1 MEHNNHMYYES
12 PAKMWK
18 DALPLGNGRLGAMVY
33 GETDMERI
41 PLNDDSLWYGLA
53 MDRNNPAFKEKLPEI
68 RRLMLEGKMYE
79 AEEMISQYMAGVP
92 SSQRHYTFIGQLN
105 MALNQKM
112 PFAMGGRPKS
122 LDPEAYRMD
131 LDLMSGILTVDHKM
145 ENISYNREMFVS
157 HPGQVMC
164 IRLTADTPEAIRLE
178 LKLDRVTVSDAF
190 IQDDRRPGMQA
201 RGGGWPGTRVDFSRT
216 IDDNTFLM
224 AGNDASVEFAAA
236 FRVECDGKLVN
247 PVSQLTA
254 ECSSEVVIYLA
265 TATSNRFSNPRAEVV
280 SLLDEAQKKGYQR
293 LKEEHIKD
301 FTALM
306 ESCRI
311 DLGKPARGNLEQRLS
326 AVKDGGEDPALAALY
341 FQFGRYLIVSGSR
354 KNSSAL
360 NLQGIW
366 NADFVPM
373 WDSKYTIN
381 INLQMNYW
389 PAWVGNL
396 MDLHEPV
403 MDLLETM
410 HEPGKKTASV
420 MYGMRGM
427 VCHHNTDYYG
437 DCAPQDIY
445 MASTPWVTGGAW
457 MGMHVWEH
465 YLFTRDK
472 SVLARMYPILKD
484 MALFYE
490 DFLMEVDGQL
500 LTCPSVSPENRY
512 YLPDGSDTPLCVSPT
527 MDNQLLR
534 EFFGACI
541 EIQKILGT
549 DLEYGEVLKSMIEKL
564 PGDQIGSWGQLMEWN
579 QDYPEQN
586 PGMGHV
592 SHLYAV
598 YPGYSI
604 NWRDTPELMDAA
616 KVSLESRKSHGAGNG
631 GWPLAWQICLD
642 ARFRD
647 RETADKDIRKMLT
660 DSTSR
665 SLLNA
670 GGVFQIDGNLGAAAG
685 IAECLLQSH
694 MGLHFLPAL
703 PVSWKEG
710 SCKGLLARGG
720 HEVDLCWENG
730 SLSRAVVRPRFS
742 GEISV
747 IGEELSVTCKG
758 KAVAVKRTEA
768 GFTFEALAGEEYELE
783 SKAIARVAVNA

>member
-1 MEHNNHMYYES
+1 MVQRKTEVTMEQNYHMYYDS
-12 PAKMWK
+12 PAKVWG

-53 MDRNNPAFKEKLPEI
+53 MDRNNPAYREKLPEI
-68 RRLMLEGKMYE
+68 RRLILEGRMHD
-79 AEEMISQYMAGVP
+79 AEELIAQYMAGVP

-112 PFAMGGRPKS
+112 PFAMGGKPKP
-122 LDPEAYRMD
+122 PEPEEYRMD
-131 LDLMSGILTVDHKM
+131 LDLMTGVLGVDHKL
-145 ENISYNREMFVS
+145 EGISYHREIFIS
-157 HPGQVMC
+157 NPGQVMC
-164 IRLTADTPEAIRLE
+164 IRLTSDTPRAIRLE
-178 LKLDRVTVSDAF
+178 LKLDRVTISDVL

-201 RGGGWPGTRVDFSRT
+201 RGGGWPGTQVDFSRT
-216 IDDNTFLM
+216 VDDKTFLM
-224 AGNDASVEFAAA
+224 AGNDAGVRFAAA
-236 FRVECDGKLVN
+236 FRAECDGRLVN

-254 ECSSEVVIYLA
+254 ESCSEVTIYLT
-265 TATSNRFSNPRAEVV
+265 TATSNRVSDPCAEVIKV
-280 SLLDEAQKKGYQR
+280 LDAAQKKGYR
-293 LKEEHIKD
+293 SLKEEHIRD
-301 FTALM
+301 FAALM
-306 ESCRI
+306 ERCQL
-311 DLGKPARGNLEQRLS
+311 DLGKPACGSLEQRLC
-326 AVKDGGEDPALAALY
+326 ALRDGREDPALAALY

-354 KNSSAL
+354 QGSSPL

-366 NADFVPM
+366 NAEFMPM

-389 PAWVGNL
+389 LAWSGNL
-396 MDLHEPV
+396 TWLHEPLL
-403 MDLLETM
+403 DLLETM
-410 HEPGKKTASV
+410 HEPGKKTADV

-437 DCAPQDIY
+437 DCAPQDVY

-465 YLFTRDK
+465 YLYAGDK
-472 SVLARMYPILKD
+472 SVLERMYPILKD

-490 DFLMEVDGQL
+490 DFLIEADGQL

-512 YLPDGSDTPLCVSPT
+512 YLPDGSDTPLCISPA

-541 EIQKILGT
+541 EIQKILGI
-549 DLEYGEVLKSMIEKL
+549 DLEYGQTLKAMIEKL
-564 PGDQIGSWGQLMEWN
+564 PKDQIGSEGQLMEWN
-579 QDYPEQN
+579 RDYPEQN

-598 YPGYSI
+598 YPGCSI
-604 NWRDTPELMDAA
+604 NWRDTPELMEAA
-616 KVSLESRKSHGAGNG
+616 KISLKRRRDHGAGNG

-647 RETADKDIRKMLT
+647 RVSADKNIHKMLT
-660 DSTSR
+660 DSASR

-670 GGVFQIDGNLGAAAG
+670 GHVFQIDGNLGAAAG

-694 MGLHFLPAL
+694 LGLDFLPAL

-720 HEVDLCWENG
+720 HEVDLYWKDG
-730 SLSRAVVRPRFS
+730 SLTRAVVRPGSDRK
-742 GEISV
+742 INV
-747 IGEELSVTCKG
+747 IGQELSVSCRG
-758 KAVAVKRTEA
+758 KAVRVNRTKT
-768 GFTFEALAGEEYELE
+768 GFSFEASAAEEYEL
-783 SKAIARVAVNA
+783 RP

>member
-1 MEHNNHMYYES
+1 MEHNNHMYYNS
-12 PAKMWK
+12 PAKVWG

-41 PLNDDSLWYGLA
+41 PLNDDSLWHGLA
-53 MDRNNPAFKEKLPEI
+53 MDRNNPAYKEKLPEI
-68 RRLMLEGKMYE
+68 RKLILEGKMHD
-79 AEEMISQYMAGVP
+79 AEEMIAQYMAGVP
-92 SSQRHYTFIGQLN
+92 YSQRHYTFIGQLN
-105 MALNQKM
+105 MALNQNM
-112 PFAMGGRPKS
+112 PFVMGGKPQPPKPDS
-122 LDPEAYRMD
+122 YHMN
-131 LDLMSGILTVDHKM
+131 LDLMTGILTIDHKL
-145 ENISYNREMFVS
+145 ENVSYQREMFVNNPS
-157 HPGQVMC
+157 QVMC
-164 IRLTADTPEAIRLE
+164 IRLISDVPKAIKLE

-201 RGGGWPGTRVDFSRT
+201 RGGGWPGTQVDFARA

-224 AGNDASVEFAAA
+224 AGNDAGVQFAAA

-254 ECSSEVVIYLA
+254 ENCSEVIIYIM
-265 TATSNRFSNPRAEVV
+265 TATSNRFSDPCAEVIKGLNM
-280 SLLDEAQKKGYQR
+280 SQKKGYQV
-293 LKEEHIKD
+293 LKEEHTKD

-306 ESCRI
+306 ERCQLN
-311 DLGKPARGNLEQRLS
+311 LGDSAHGDLEQRLN
-326 AVKDGGEDPALAALY
+326 ALRNGKEDPALAALY

-354 KNSSAL
+354 QGSSPL

-366 NADFVPM
+366 NADFMPM

-389 PAWVGNL
+389 LSWIGNL
-396 MDLHEPV
+396 AKLHEPV

-437 DCAPQDIY
+437 DCAPQDVY

-457 MGMHVWEH
+457 LGMHVWEH
-465 YLFTRDK
+465 YLYTGDK
-472 SVLARMYPILKD
+472 NILERMYPILKD
-484 MALFYE
+484 LAMFYE
-490 DFLMEVDGQL
+490 DFLIEVNGHL

-512 YLPDGSDTPLCVSPT
+512 YLPDGSDTPLCVSPA

-534 EFFGACI
+534 EFLGACI
-541 EIQKILGT
+541 KIQKILEI
-549 DLEYGEVLKSMIEKL
+549 DLDYGEILKSIIEKL
-564 PGDQIGSWGQLMEWN
+564 PGDQIGSKGQLLEWG

-598 YPGYSI
+598 YPGCSI
-604 NWRDTPELMDAA
+604 NWKDTPKLMEAA
-616 KVSLESRKSHGAGNG
+616 KISLERRKAHEAGHG

-642 ARFRD
+642 ARFMDGVRND
-647 RETADKDIRKMLT
+647 EDIHKMLT

-670 GGVFQIDGNLGAAAG
+670 GFVFQIDGNLGAAAG

-694 MGLHFLPAL
+694 LGLHFLPAL
-703 PVSWKEG
+703 PVSWKKG

-720 HEVDLCWENG
+720 HEVDLYWENG
-730 SLSRAVVRPRFS
+730 NLSLAVVRPKFN
-742 GEISV
+742 GEIAV
-747 IGEELSVTCKG
+747 IGEKLSVACGG
-758 KAVAVKRTEA
+758 KAVNVDKTET
-768 GFTFEALAGEEYELE
+768 GFSFEAFAAEEYEL
-783 SKAIARVAVNA
+783 SPISDSFGIP

>member
-1 MEHNNHMYYES
+1 MEHNHHMNYDS
-12 PAKMWK
+12 PAKMWG

-41 PLNDDSLWYGLA
+41 PLNDDSLWHGLA
-53 MDRNNPAFKEKLPEI
+53 MDRNNPAFKEKLPKI
-68 RRLMLEGKMYE
+68 RRLILEGRMHD
-79 AEEMISQYMAGVP
+79 AEEMIAQYMAGVP
-92 SSQRHYTFIGQLN
+92 YSQRHYTFIGQLN
-105 MALNQKM
+105 MALNQRM
-112 PFAMGGRPKS
+112 PFSMGGRPKPPE
-122 LDPEAYRMD
+122 PEAYHMD
-131 LDLMSGILTVDHKM
+131 LDLMTGVLTVDHKLDHV
-145 ENISYNREMFVS
+145 SYHREMFIS
-157 HPGQVMC
+157 APGQVMC
-164 IRLTADTPEAIRLE
+164 IRLTSDTPRAIRLE

-190 IQDDRRPGMQA
+190 IKDDRRPGMQA
-201 RGGGWPGTRVDFSRT
+201 RGGGWPGTQVDFART

-224 AGNDASVEFAAA
+224 AGNDAGVQFAAA
-236 FRVECDGKLVN
+236 FRMECDGNLIN

-254 ECSSEVVIYLA
+254 DNCSEVIIYLT
-265 TATSNRFSNPRAEVV
+265 TATSNRFSDPGAEVTKN
-280 SLLDEAQKKGYQR
+280 LDAAQKKGYQS
-293 LKEEHIKD
+293 LKKEHIRD

-306 ESCRI
+306 ESCQL
-311 DLGKPARGNLEQRLS
+311 DLGEPASGSLEQRLDALRS
-326 AVKDGGEDPALAALY
+326 GAEEPALAALY

-354 KNSSAL
+354 QGSSPL

-366 NADFVPM
+366 NAEFMPM

-389 PAWVGNL
+389 LACAGNL
-396 MDLHEPV
+396 TELHEPV

-437 DCAPQDIY
+437 DCAPQDVY

-465 YLFTRDK
+465 YLYTGDK
-472 SVLARMYPILKD
+472 SVLERMYPILKD

-490 DFLMEVDGQL
+490 DFLLEIDGKL

-512 YLPDGSDTPLCVSPT
+512 FLPDGSDTPLCVSPA
-527 MDNQLLR
+527 MDNQILR

-541 EIQKILGT
+541 EIQKILGI
-549 DLEYGEVLKSMIEKL
+549 DLEYGEVLKNMIDKL
-564 PGDQIGSWGQLMEWN
+564 PQDQIGSMGQLMEWN
-579 QDYPEQN
+579 QDFPEQN

-598 YPGYSI
+598 YPGCSI
-604 NWRDTPELMDAA
+604 NWRDAPELMDAA
-616 KVSLESRKSHGAGNG
+616 KISLERRRAHGAGNG

-647 RETADKDIRKMLT
+647 GVSSDKNIYKMLT
-660 DSTSR
+660 CSASR

-670 GGVFQIDGNLGAAAG
+670 RSVFQIDGNLGAAAG

-694 MGLHFLPAL
+694 LGLHFLPAL
-703 PVSWKEG
+703 PVSWKKG

-720 HEVDLCWENG
+720 HEVDLYWENG
-730 SLSRAVVRPRFS
+730 SLSYALVRPRFS
-742 GEISV
+742 GQIAI
-747 IGEELSVTCKG
+747 IGKELSVFCQG
-758 KAVAVKRTEA
+758 KAVKTDRTQT
-768 GFTFEALAGEEYELE
+768 GFTFEASAQQEYEL
-783 SKAIARVAVNA
+783 KP

>member
-1 MEHNNHMYYES
+1 MEHNNHMYYDS
-12 PAKMWK
+12 PAKVWE
-18 DALPLGNGRLGAMVY
+18 DALPLGNGRLGAMIY

-41 PLNDDSLWYGLA
+41 PLNDDSLWHGLA
-53 MDRNNPAFKEKLPEI
+53 MDRNNPAYKEKLPEI
-68 RRLMLEGKMYE
+68 RRLVLEGKMHD
-79 AEEMISQYMAGVP
+79 AEEMIAQYMAGVP
-92 SSQRHYTFIGQLN
+92 CSQRHYTFIGQLN

-112 PFAMGGRPKS
+112 PFAMGGRLQPPK
-122 LDPEAYRMD
+122 PEAYRMD
-131 LDLMSGILTVDHKM
+131 LNLMTGVLTVDHKL
-145 ENISYNREMFVS
+145 ENVFYHREMFIS
-157 HPGQVMC
+157 NPGQVMC
-164 IRLTADTPEAIRLE
+164 IRLTSDLPRAIRLE
-178 LKLDRVTVSDAF
+178 LKLDRVTVSDTY
-190 IQDDRRPGMQA
+190 IEDDRRPGMQA
-201 RGGGWPGTRVDFSRT
+201 RGGGWPGTQVDFART

-224 AGNDASVEFAAA
+224 AGNDAGVQFAAA
-236 FRVECDGKLVN
+236 FRVECDGKLIN

-254 ECSSEVVIYLA
+254 ENCSEVTIYLT
-265 TATSNRFSNPRAEVV
+265 TATSNRFPDPRAEVIKN
-280 SLLDEAQKKGYQR
+280 LNTAQEKGYR
-293 LKEEHIKD
+293 TLKEEHVRD
-301 FTALM
+301 FAALM
-306 ESCRI
+306 ERCQL
-311 DLGKPARGNLEQRLS
+311 DLGEPVCGSLEQRLN
-326 AVKDGGEDPALAALY
+326 ALRNGGKEPALAALY

-354 KNSSAL
+354 QGSSPL

-366 NADFVPM
+366 NADFMPM

-389 PAWVGNL
+389 LACVGNL
-396 MDLHEPV
+396 TSLHEPL

-410 HEPGKKTASV
+410 HEPGKKTADV

-437 DCAPQDIY
+437 DCAPQDVY

-465 YLFTRDK
+465 YLYTGDK
-472 SVLARMYPILKD
+472 SVLERMYPILKD

-490 DFLMEVDGQL
+490 DFLVDVDGQL

-512 YLPDGSDTPLCVSPT
+512 YLADGSDTPLCVSPA

-541 EIQKILGT
+541 EIQKILGI
-549 DLEYGEVLKSMIEKL
+549 DLKYGEVLKTIIEKL
-564 PGDQIGSWGQLMEWN
+564 PGDQIGSGGQLMEWN
-579 QDYPEQN
+579 QDYSEQD

-598 YPGYSI
+598 YPGSSI
-604 NWRDTPELMDAA
+604 NWRDTPEFMEAA
-616 KVSLESRKSHGAGNG
+616 KISLERRRAHGAGRD

-647 RETADKDIRKMLT
+647 GVSSDKNIHKMLT

-670 GGVFQIDGNLGAAAG
+670 GFVFQIDGNLGAAAG

-694 MGLHFLPAL
+694 LGLHFLPAL
-703 PVSWKEG
+703 PVSWKKG

-720 HEVDLCWENG
+720 HEVDLYWEDG
-730 SLSRAVVRPRFS
+730 SLSRAVVRPQFS
-742 GEISV
+742 GKIAV
-747 IGEELSVTCKG
+747 IGKELSVVCRG
-758 KAVAVKRTEA
+758 KTVTVNRTET
-768 GFTFEALAGEEYELE
+768 GFSFEAFVAEEYEL
-783 SKAIARVAVNA
+783 RP